1 MPAIEN
7 ISKQELAEHLCS
19 LDTEARRWRFGYSSN
34 DETIENY
41 ALSIPETDFILGIRE
56 SVTSNKIVAAVHLAI
71 DPANECAEIGIST
84 LLEARRSGL
93 AERLM
98 RYAVDI
104 LRNRGI
110 RQMYSVCLPD
120 NVPLLRLIQKLNI
133 TSITSADGDKQARI
147 SIPMAGIDSFYGE
160 MQNQR
165 MVIIDKSMRP
175 WATMWQNILR
185 VNTKET
191 T

>member
-7 ISKQELAEHLCS
+7 ISSQELAEHLCS
-19 LDTEARRWRFGYSSN
+19 LDTEARHWRFGYSSN
-34 DETIENY
+34 DEAVKKY

-56 SVTSNKIVAAVHLAI
+56 SVTSDKIVAAVHLAF
-71 DPANECAEIGIST
+71 DVDNKCAELGIST
-84 LLEARRSGL
+84 LIEARRKGL
-93 AERLM
+93 AERLL
-98 RYAVDI
+98 RFSVDM

-120 NVPLLRLIQKLNI
+120 NMPLLKLIQKLNI

-165 MVIIDKSMRP
+165 MVIIDKSMKP
-175 WATMWQNILR
+175 WATMWEVMLGKNE
-185 VNTKET
+185 K
-191 T
+191 